1 MNRPMHHSAAGGRRS
16 WRRALTGLL
25 VCLAVASFAQADAA
39 ASYRGYNAYRSS
51 VARAGFVGADP
62 HDPRLLNDAQFAGR
76 LDDASTLLGVYYGNQ
91 GWKMQQVR
99 DMESWQAKKF
109 AVVHLYTSWC
119 DSPGVMDEL
128 FERQLAG
135 IWENHNV
142 PLVSWELFLCSPA
155 QTPPNVEVL
164 AAQGRYDAYLTRW
177 FDRLRSYLSG
187 DDGVYNTRDD
197 RRLYLRPA
205 HEMNGDWLPWSAA
218 AGNNEPADYVRM
230 WRRTR
235 EIAGRHGLDQSH
247 VQWLWSVN
255 HTDNGGFRAEQY
267 YPGDEYVDWLAISGY
282 NWGETQSWS
291 SWSPPEQ
298 VFGPMLGRLRA
309 IASKPVAIPEYASSS
324 RTVSGP
330 DAAAKSRWIASV
342 HDYALAHDI
351 RLLAWFN
358 QDKETDW
365 AVFGGSGGD
374 GSYAGTGTPFVP
386 PRGWPVQPS
395 QIVAAALLAA
405 FVAAQASFVVRRL
418 RRGKQL

>member
-1 MNRPMHHSAAGGRRS
+1 MHHSAAGGRRS
-16 WRRALTGLL
+16 WRRALAGLL

-62 HDPRLLNDAQFAGR
+62 HDPRLLSDAQFAGR

-177 FDRLRSYLSG
+177 FGTLAQLSQRRRRRLQHARRSAFVPAAG
-187 DDGVYNTRDD
+187 TRDE
-197 RRLYLRPA
+197 RRL
-205 HEMNGDWLPWSAA
+205 AA
-218 AGNNEPADYVRM
+218 VE
-230 WRRTR
+230 RR
-235 EIAGRHGLDQSH
+235 
-247 VQWLWSVN
+247 
-255 HTDNGGFRAEQY
+255 
-267 YPGDEYVDWLAISGY
+267 
-282 NWGETQSWS
+282 
-291 SWSPPEQ
+291 
-298 VFGPMLGRLRA
+298 
-309 IASKPVAIPEYASSS
+309 
-324 RTVSGP
+324 
-330 DAAAKSRWIASV
+330 
-342 HDYALAHDI
+342 
-351 RLLAWFN
+351 
-358 QDKETDW
+358 
-365 AVFGGSGGD
+365 
-374 GSYAGTGTPFVP
+374 
-386 PRGWPVQPS
+386 
-395 QIVAAALLAA
+395 
-405 FVAAQASFVVRRL
+405 RR
-418 RRGKQL
+418 QQ